1 MKFDM
6 SYVMKKAWKIAKNF
20 EKENGEKALFG
31 ECLKEAW
38 RIVKMSLVNKEVVV
52 KDWFLKKNF
61 TENDLHMIEISYKSV
76 VVKETLK
83 AALVKFTNEY
93 GSKTFW
99 IPKACLLMAA

>member
-6 SYVMKKAWKIAKNF
+6 SYVMKKAWSIKKNF
-20 EKENGEKALFG
+20 ETKNNEKALFS
-31 ECLKEAW
+31 ECLREAW
-38 RIVKMSLVNKEVVV
+38 RLVKMSLVNKEVVV

-61 TENDLHMIEISYKSV
+61 TENDLYMIEISYKSV

>member
-6 SYVMKKAWKIAKNF
+6 SYVMKKAWSIKKNF
-20 EKENGEKALFG
+20 ETKNNEKALFS
-31 ECLKEAW
+31 ECLREAW
-38 RIVKMSLVNKEVVV
+38 RLVKMSLVNKEVVV

-61 TENDLHMIEISYKSV
+61 TENDLYMIEISYKSV

-83 AALVKFTNEY
+83 AALVKFANEY

-99 IPKACLLMAA
+99 IPKSCLLMAA

>member
-1 MKFDM
+1 ME
-6 SYVMKKAWKIAKNF
+6 I
-20 EKENGEKALFG
+20 L
-31 ECLKEAW
+31 
-38 RIVKMSLVNKEVVV
+38 NKEVVV

-61 TENDLHMIEISYKSV
+61 TENDLYMIEISYKSV